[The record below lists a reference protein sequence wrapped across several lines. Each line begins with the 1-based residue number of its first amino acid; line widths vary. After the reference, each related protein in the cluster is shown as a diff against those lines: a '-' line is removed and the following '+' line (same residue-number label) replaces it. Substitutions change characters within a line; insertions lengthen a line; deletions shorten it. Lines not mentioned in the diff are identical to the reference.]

1 MEGKQEEHIIK
12 VNNGVSGDNDQVT
25 FRVYRA
31 SLTVGLV
38 SKYTRT
44 FNFPTV
50 LTDAD
55 GAKSIHPKFYYTGD
69 FNGDGKQ
76 EVLAVSCHHPFG
88 ETSKTSKCYIFDLES
103 GKVLYQSYLF
113 PYNVNL

>member
-1 MEGKQEEHIIK
+1 MAF
-12 VNNGVSGDNDQVT
+12 SGDNDQVT

-55 GAKSIHPKFYYTGD
+55 GAKSIHPKFLLYRGFQWGWKTG
-69 FNGDGKQ
+69 
-76 EVLAVSCHHPFG
+76 S
-88 ETSKTSKCYIFDLES
+88 TSGLLPSSFWRD
-103 GKVLYQSYLF
+103 Q
-113 PYNVNL
+113 

>member
-1 MEGKQEEHIIK
+1 MAF
-12 VNNGVSGDNDQVT
+12 SGDNDQVT

-69 FNGDGKQ
+69 FNGDGKTG
-76 EVLAVSCHHPFG
+76 S
-88 ETSKTSKCYIFDLES
+88 TSGLLPSSFWRD
-103 GKVLYQSYLF
+103 Q
-113 PYNVNL
+113 

>member
-1 MEGKQEEHIIK
+1 MPNLTTGANFIDIFCADLEGKQEEHIIK

-55 GAKSIHPKFYYTGD
+55 GAR
-69 FNGDGKQ
+69 
-76 EVLAVSCHHPFG
+76 A
-88 ETSKTSKCYIFDLES
+88 YILSFIIQGISMGMENR
-103 GKVLYQSYLF
+103 KY
-113 PYNVNL
+113 

>member
-1 MEGKQEEHIIK
+1 MRILEGKQEEHIIK

-55 GAKSIHPKFYYTGD
+55 GAKSIHPKFYYTGISI
-69 FNGDGKQ
+69 GDGNRK
-76 EVLAVSCHHPFG
+76 
-88 ETSKTSKCYIFDLES
+88 Y
-103 GKVLYQSYLF
+103 
-113 PYNVNL
+113 